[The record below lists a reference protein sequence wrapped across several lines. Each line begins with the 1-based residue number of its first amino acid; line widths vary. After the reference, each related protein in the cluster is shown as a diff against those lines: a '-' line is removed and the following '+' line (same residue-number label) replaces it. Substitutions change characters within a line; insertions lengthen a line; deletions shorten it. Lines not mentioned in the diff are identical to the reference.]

1 MMTYEQI
8 IIILFCAFFAE
19 LVLKYPMKNASGLA
33 GVLYSQR
40 YETNQMICLLNL
52 LLNTYERNI

>member
-40 YETNQMICLLNL
+40 GMKQI
-52 LLNTYERNI
+52 R